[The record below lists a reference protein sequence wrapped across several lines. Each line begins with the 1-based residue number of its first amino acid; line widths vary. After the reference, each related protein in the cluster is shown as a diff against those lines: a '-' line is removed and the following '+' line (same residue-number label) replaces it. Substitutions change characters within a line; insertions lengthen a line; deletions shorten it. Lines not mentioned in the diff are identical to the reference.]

1 MGKPART
8 TRTGPP
14 LASPPVGIR
23 RVMDVVLALAGVAGA
38 AALAMEYG
46 FRDRPLPRAH
56 LHVIESAVVVVFSL
70 DRLLRVA
77 LAPRKRAY
85 LADNWIDFALILV
98 AAAALLV
105 AGYVRGDIVSLG
117 ALYVII
123 TQGYILLSLIIRAV
137 NVNLQ
142 VAGSG
147 IPPMWLLMGSFAA
160 MCLIGSALLM
170 LPVATAPGTQRWFY
184 TDALF
189 TAVSATCVTGL
200 IVADTGTHFTYF
212 GQGVILVLIQLGG
225 LGIMMFGTMLA
236 MLVGKG
242 LSLRHSETIGQMLA
256 TERRGD
262 LGRTLKFVAL
272 LTFALEV
279 VGAALLYPMYRGAL
293 DGFGEPMGDLRA
305 AWHAVF
311 HSVSS
316 FCNAGF
322 ALYRAN
328 MMHGVRAGWA
338 HPLRQSWQVLTVMG
352 PLIILGGLGFPVLH
366 DSWRWG
372 ASRLRRV
379 AARLAGRRRRYAE
392 RGIARLALH
401 SKIVLITT
409 AALLAVGAVGLVAIE
424 KLPAGAAGVGRHPIG
439 GQEARHRAGHDPTAL
454 ADLRGAALARA
465 AAFQSL
471 TARTA
476 GFNTVDMDRL
486 SGAGKLWMSL
496 LMFVGG
502 SPASTAGGMKT
513 TTFALLVLATWCLIR
528 RRSELEVLHRSISA
542 DLLRRTAAIAVL
554 YTLLVATV
562 TLLLAAVLKDRPFV
576 NVLFEACSACGTVGL
591 STGITGPDCTIG
603 DFPKIVI
610 IVGMFAGRLGPLTL
624 LLAVTSHVRPVR
636 YNYPEENVV
645 IG

>member
-1 MGKPART
+1 MGTAQRTIRSGRGAAAPPA
-8 TRTGPP
+8 
-14 LASPPVGIR
+14 AVR
-23 RVMDVVLALAGVAGA
+23 RVLDVVLALAAVAA
-38 AALAMEYG
+38 IAALVIEYG
-46 FRDRPLPRAH
+46 FRDRPVDRVY
-56 LHVIESAVVVVFSL
+56 LHVVESIVVGVFVL
-70 DRLLRVA
+70 DRLLRLA
-77 LAPRKRAY
+77 LAPRKGAY
-85 LADNWIDFALILV
+85 LSDNWIDFALIAL
-98 AAAALLV
+98 AAVVLAV
-105 AGYVRGDIVSLG
+105 AGYVRGDVLSLG
-117 ALYVII
+117 VLYVII
-123 TQGYILLSLIIRAV
+123 TQGYIALSLIVRAV

-147 IPPMWLLMGSFAA
+147 IPPTWLLVGSFAA
-160 MCLIGSALLM
+160 LGAIGSALLM
-170 LPVATAPGTQRWFY
+170 LPVATQPGTQRWYY

-200 IVADTGTHFTYF
+200 IVADTGTHFTHF

-256 TERRGD
+256 TDRRGE
-262 LGRTLKFVAL
+262 LGRTLTFVAL
-272 LTFALEV
+272 LTFALEI

-293 DGFGEPMGDLRA
+293 DGFGQPMGPLRA

-322 ALYRAN
+322 ALYRNN
-328 MMHGVRAGWA
+328 MMHGIRAQWH

-352 PLIILGGLGFPVLH
+352 PLIILGGLGFPVLQ
-366 DSWRWG
+366 DCWRW
-372 ASRLRRV
+372 ARSRLQRLRR
-379 AARLAGRRRRYAE
+379 RLGRRRRRYDDS
-392 RGIARLALH
+392 GVARLRLH
-401 SKIVLITT
+401 SRIVLVTT
-409 AALLAVGAVGLVAIE
+409 AGLLIVGAGGLAIIE
-424 KLPAGAAGVGRHPIG
+424 KLPAAGDAVGRHPIG
-439 GQEARHRAGHDPTAL
+439 EQDPAVEARDLTAL
-454 ADLRGAALARA
+454 RDLEGGELAQAAV
-465 AAFQSL
+465 FQSL

-486 SGAGKLWMSL
+486 SNAGKLWVSG
-496 LMFVGG
+496 LMVIGG

-513 TTFALLVLATWCLIR
+513 ATFALLVLATWCLIR
-528 RRSELEVLHRSISA
+528 RRAELEVFHRSISA

-562 TLLLAAVLKDRPFV
+562 TLLLAATLRARSFV
-576 NVLFEACSACGTVGL
+576 NILFEACSACGTVGL
-591 STGITGPDCTIG
+591 STGITGPETTIG
-603 DFPKIVI
+603 DFAKIVF

-636 YNYPEENVV
+636 YSYPRENVV